1 MTIKQQG
8 GVFGRNPTFN
18 DVDVEGDLTVGGSV
32 THTGTQNITGQLN
45 VDNVR
50 IDGNTVSTTD
60 TNGNLL
66 LKPNGTGAVLTSKP
80 ITGINTRV
88 TRKILNNW
96 SGQGNGAG
104 FENTARYEVAAGN
117 DTVQAFLAAGYNSAG
132 KYPNVGAVGTLT
144 NHPLAVHINNSKV
157 AEFTTSGNLAFNNGL
172 GIDFSATSG
181 TGTSELFDD
190 YEEGTFTPT
199 VSDAAS
205 GGNTGS
211 TTAAVGHYVKVGRVV
226 TVAVDLVNIDTT
238 GLTSGNYLYIGGLP
252 FTAFSGS
259 GSPAWTGSVLG
270 ANTWT
275 SITTGIVSNV
285 LENTDYIRFI
295 KDTDAATGS
304 YLTVGDVNSGATDVR
319 FSMTYFAA

>member
-18 DVDVEGDLTVGGSV
+18 DVDVDGDLTVGGSV

-45 VDNVR
+45 VDNLR
-50 IDGNTVSTTD
+50 IDGNTISTTD

-66 LKPNGTGAVLTSKP
+66 LNPNGTGAVLTSKP
-80 ITGINTRV
+80 ITGIGTRV
-88 TRKILNNW
+88 TTKILNNW
-96 SGQGNGAG
+96 GGQGNGAG

-132 KYPNVGAVGTLT
+132 KYPNVGAIGTLT

-190 YEEGTFTPT
+190 YEEGTWTPT
-199 VSDAAS
+199 QPTVGFSSATGNYTKIGDTVIAYFDVTWNSNGSGVDAIIRGFPFAG
-205 GGNTGS
+205 GGNGLSS
-211 TTAAVGHYVKVGRVV
+211 TSIMFTDYGAA
-226 TVAVDLVNIDTT
+226 N
-238 GLTSGNYLYIGGLP
+238 LY
-252 FTAFSGS
+252 FDDS
-259 GSPAWTGSVLG
+259 GSPG
-270 ANTWT
+270 AKLV
-275 SITTGIVSNV
+275 STTGVDLSNAAVSTKNFKGMAIYKV
-285 LENTDYIRFI
+285 
-295 KDTDAATGS
+295 S
-304 YLTVGDVNSGATDVR
+304 
-319 FSMTYFAA
+319 